1 MIMITTE
8 DKEVIGLK
16 HIIVFYLHHWKAFA
30 VAFAVSLVPAVL
42 YLALYPKTYEIVSSI
57 QIQDES
63 DLMSSGSLGLGEAA
77 GLMKSFGLGGA
88 SGGSVNIDDELV
100 VLQSNALFNK
110 MVLELGLNVEY
121 YKPHA
126 WSYKLYDESPL
137 RITADTSTFISLKED
152 ITLNVASK
160 NEKVEVK
167 SKVGKKERIFTF
179 TSMPA
184 LIQLDEGDFTLDYV
198 GSEKGLSKGVDMEIV
213 IRPTRWVA
221 EELSEE
227 VVMEEYSKI
236 SNVIELSCRDYE
248 KQRGIDML
256 TSLVNN
262 YNNRADK
269 VKKEEGEKALAFL
282 EGRISNVIRDLGD
295 VEGTIEAYKIK
306 NQLTDLEYDIQFYTE
321 QMKELQTKIIEVEA
335 QTHVI
340 DMMDVYVKNP
350 ANKYNV
356 VPSLLSS
363 QDGEKGSALTAY
375 NEALIERARM
385 LQNSE
390 ENNPLIASMEE
401 RIDKLRKGVYLSITN
416 ARSGLQITIDDL
428 KAKEKAIYNKMSN
441 VPTQERQYIDFK
453 RQQEI
458 LQGVYLILLQKREEI
473 ALSTGQDKVK
483 ARIVDVA
490 YVKQL
495 PVGPRKLFAA
505 IGVFIFTL
513 IIPIGYLFTK
523 EQLAALL
530 KAFKESKVKK

>member
-1 MIMITTE
+1 MITTE
-8 DKEVIGLK
+8 DNEVIGLK
-16 HIIVFYLHHWKAFA
+16 HIIVFYLHHWKVFA
-30 VAFAVSLVPAVL
+30 VAFVISLVPAVL

-57 QIQDES
+57 QIQDEK
-63 DLMSSGSLGLGEAA
+63 DLMSSGSFGLGEAA
-77 GLMKSFGLGGA
+77 GLMKSFGLGGT

-100 VLQSNALFNK
+100 VLQSNALLNK

-121 YKPHA
+121 YKPYS
-126 WSYKLYDESPL
+126 WFYKLYDDSPL
-137 RITADTSTFISLKED
+137 RITGDTSAFARLKED
-152 ITLNVASK
+152 ITLHVTSGNG
-160 NEKVEVK
+160 KVEVK
-167 SKVGKKERIFTF
+167 SEIGKKERTFNF

-184 LIQLDEGDFTLDYV
+184 LIQLDEGDFVLNYT
-198 GSEKGLSKGVDMEIV
+198 EPAQGLQTDLSMKIV

-221 EELSEE
+221 EDMSEE
-227 VVMEEYSKI
+227 IMMEEHSKI
-236 SNVIELSCRDYE
+236 SNIIELSFRDYE
-248 KQRGIDML
+248 KQRGVDIL
-256 TSLVNN
+256 TSLVKN
-262 YNNRADK
+262 YNSRADK
-269 VKKEEGEKALAFL
+269 VKKEEGEKAQAFL
-282 EGRISNVIRDLGD
+282 EGRINNVIKELGD
-295 VEGTIEAYKIK
+295 VEGTIETYKIK

-340 DMMDVYVKNP
+340 DMMDAYVKDP
-350 ANKYNV
+350 VNKYNV

-385 LQNSE
+385 LQNSK
-390 ENNPLIASMEE
+390 ENNPLIGSMEE
-401 RIDKLRKGVYLSITN
+401 RIDKLRKGVYLTIAN
-416 ARSGLQITIDDL
+416 AKNGLQITINDL
-428 KAKEKAIYNKMSN
+428 KSKEKAIYSKMAS
-441 VPTQERQYIDFK
+441 VPTQERQYVDYK

-473 ALSTGQDKVK
+473 ALSTGQDKMK
-483 ARIVDVA
+483 ARVVDMA

-513 IIPIGYLFTK
+513 IIPIGFLFTK

-530 KAFKESKVKK
+530 KAYKESKAKK